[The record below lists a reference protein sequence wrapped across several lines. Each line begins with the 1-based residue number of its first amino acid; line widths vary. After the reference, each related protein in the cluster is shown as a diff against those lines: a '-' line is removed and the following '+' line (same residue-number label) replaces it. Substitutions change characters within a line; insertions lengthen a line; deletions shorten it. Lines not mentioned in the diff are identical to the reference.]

1 MHCSIPLLVGRTED
15 PLIQVASVYCVQY
28 SICTSSV
35 LCIAL
40 KEGCAAPAD
49 YDQGTRAALRVKRDR
64 LIHLSE
70 LGNVG
75 LLGVG
80 NSEVRPRA
88 QQAAQ
93 ATTSNEIVWV
103 SSSKLYTYQ
112 HIVFFI
118 HRN

>member
-1 MHCSIPLLVGRTED
+1 MCNILSAFR
-15 PLIQVASVYCVQY
+15 QY
-28 SICTSSV
+28 FVS
-35 LCIAL
+35 L

-88 QQAAQ
+88 QQAAR

-118 HRN
+118 HRSQSGPSHRLGSTVGPPASL